1 MTPLL
6 FIKHK
11 NFNARTVDNDIL
23 ILSKEY
29 KVRMYEVNTS
39 KGFGFFL
46 ALFKEFFWLL
56 VNIHRYKVL
65 FIWFA
70 DYHSIFPVF
79 FSKFFNKTCVINVGG
94 YDADEILTGNPSTL
108 KDKLRKFCVK
118 YSLKNASAL
127 LPVSNVIKGY
137 LEKDSGNKNINT
149 MYCCIDTTKFIPAAI
164 PVKENIVVT
173 VGGGGEFIKEAKRKR
188 LDYFIALGEEF
199 NKRFPEY
206 NARFF
211 AIGHNPGNPV
221 HNFLSEL
228 VVSDRVV
235 LKPSTKSIEELV
247 QYFSSASVYMQL
259 SYYEAFGIAQV
270 EAMLYGCIPVSNPG
284 GAIAEVIGNT
294 GFTIKDYD
302 TDEYIRI
309 LKEIF
314 DKKHENLRIK
324 AQERAIKNF
333 SLEARENALL
343 PFLRELA

>member
-46 ALFKEFFWLL
+46 ALIKEFFWLL

-70 DYHSIFPVF
+70 DYHSFFPVF
-79 FSKFFNKTCVINVGG
+79 FSKLFNKTCVINIGG

-108 KDKLRKFCVK
+108 KEKLRKFCVK
-118 YSLKNASAL
+118 YSVKNASAL

-137 LEKDSGNKNINT
+137 LESASGNRNIRT
-149 MYCCIDTTKFIPAAI
+149 MYCCIDTTKFIPAVI

-199 NKRFPEY
+199 NKRNPEY

-228 VVSDRVV
+228 VVSEKVV
-235 LKPSTKSIEELV
+235 LIPSTKSIEELV

-284 GAIAEVIGNT
+284 GAIAEVIGDA
-294 GFTIKDYD
+294 GFTVKDYD
-302 TDEYIRI
+302 TDGYIRI

-314 DKKHENLRIK
+314 DHKHEGLRAK
-324 AQERAIKNF
+324 AQKRAINNF
-333 SLEARENALL
+333 SLEARENKLL
-343 PFLRELA
+343 PFLRNLL